1 MKIVYLIRHSAPFV
15 MIDNYDDYQNVSWD
29 DYNRNMI
36 LSSLGEDNAKKLCD
50 IEELNHIDVIYS
62 SDSYR
67 AIGTSKYL
75 AEKNNL
81 KIKLD
86 NRINERKLGCE
97 KISDLPLDFFRNSF
111 DNKDLKFASGESLN
125 EVDSRFNS
133 FLNNVLDG
141 TDNNIVLVIHG
152 MILMSYL
159 KSICDFN
166 FDGNNF
172 KISFNHIEV
181 MNGRFKNP
189 DVFKICFE
197 DKKVVSIENIN

>member
-133 FLNNVLDG
+133 FLSDILDS

-166 FDGNNF
+166 FDENNF
-172 KISFNHIEV
+172 KISFNNIEV

>member
-97 KISDLPLDFFRNSF
+97 KIFDLPLDFSRNSF

-172 KISFNHIEV
+172 KINFNHIEV

>member
-97 KISDLPLDFFRNSF
+97 KISDLPLDFSRNSF

-133 FLNNVLDG
+133 FLSDILDS

-159 KSICDFN
+159 KSVCDFN

-172 KISFNHIEV
+172 KINFNHIEV

>member
-1 MKIVYLIRHSAPFV
+1 MKIVYLIRHSSPFV

-172 KISFNHIEV
+172 KINFNHIEV

>member
-1 MKIVYLIRHSAPFV
+1 
-15 MIDNYDDYQNVSWD
+15 MIIIAGKRPITKRV
-29 DYNRNMI
+29 
-36 LSSLGEDNAKKLCD
+36 
-50 IEELNHIDVIYS
+50 
-62 SDSYR
+62 
-67 AIGTSKYL
+67 T
-75 AEKNNL
+75 
-81 KIKLD
+81 
-86 NRINERKLGCE
+86 
-97 KISDLPLDFFRNSF
+97 
-111 DNKDLKFASGESLN
+111 
-125 EVDSRFNS
+125 S
-133 FLNNVLDG
+133 FLSDILDG

>member
-1 MKIVYLIRHSAPFV
+1 M
-15 MIDNYDDYQNVSWD
+15 
-29 DYNRNMI
+29 
-36 LSSLGEDNAKKLCD
+36 
-50 IEELNHIDVIYS
+50 
-62 SDSYR
+62 
-67 AIGTSKYL
+67 
-75 AEKNNL
+75 
-81 KIKLD
+81 
-86 NRINERKLGCE
+86 
-97 KISDLPLDFFRNSF
+97 
-111 DNKDLKFASGESLN
+111 KFASGESLN

-133 FLNNVLDG
+133 FLSDILDS

-166 FDGNNF
+166 FDENNF
-172 KISFNHIEV
+172 KIDFNNIEV

>member
-1 MKIVYLIRHSAPFV
+1 M
-15 MIDNYDDYQNVSWD
+15 
-29 DYNRNMI
+29 
-36 LSSLGEDNAKKLCD
+36 
-50 IEELNHIDVIYS
+50 
-62 SDSYR
+62 
-67 AIGTSKYL
+67 
-75 AEKNNL
+75 
-81 KIKLD
+81 
-86 NRINERKLGCE
+86 
-97 KISDLPLDFFRNSF
+97 PLDFSRNSF

-159 KSICDFN
+159 KSVCDFN

-172 KISFNHIEV
+172 KIDFNNIEV

>member
-133 FLNNVLDG
+133 FLSDILDS

>member
-1 MKIVYLIRHSAPFV
+1 MKTIYLIRHSAPFV

-36 LSSLGEDNAKKLCD
+36 LSSLGEENAKKLCD
-50 IEELNHIDVIYS
+50 IAELNHIDVIYS

-97 KISDLPLDFFRNSF
+97 KISDLPIDFSRNSF
-111 DNKDLKFASGESLN
+111 DNKDLKFANGESLN
-125 EVDSRFNS
+125 EVDNRFNS
-133 FLNNVLDG
+133 FLSDVLDSA
-141 TDNNIVLVIHG
+141 DNNIVLVIHG

-159 KSICDFN
+159 KSVCDFN
-166 FDGNNF
+166 FDENNF
-172 KISFNHIEV
+172 NISFNNIEV
-181 MNGRFKNP
+181 MNSRFKNP

>member
-1 MKIVYLIRHSAPFV
+1 M
-15 MIDNYDDYQNVSWD
+15 
-29 DYNRNMI
+29 
-36 LSSLGEDNAKKLCD
+36 
-50 IEELNHIDVIYS
+50 
-62 SDSYR
+62 
-67 AIGTSKYL
+67 
-75 AEKNNL
+75 
-81 KIKLD
+81 
-86 NRINERKLGCE
+86 
-97 KISDLPLDFFRNSF
+97 
-111 DNKDLKFASGESLN
+111 KFASGESLN

-166 FDGNNF
+166 FDGINF

>member
-1 MKIVYLIRHSAPFV
+1 MKTIYLIRHSAPFV

-36 LSSLGEDNAKKLCD
+36 LSSLGEENAKKLCD
-50 IEELNHIDVIYS
+50 IAELNNIGAIYS

-97 KISDLPLDFFRNSF
+97 KISDLPIDFSRNSF
-111 DNKDLKFASGESLN
+111 DNKDLKFANGESLN

-133 FLNNVLDG
+133 FLSDILDS

-159 KSICDFN
+159 KSVCDFN

-172 KISFNHIEV
+172 KISFNNIEV

>member
-1 MKIVYLIRHSAPFV
+1 
-15 MIDNYDDYQNVSWD
+15 
-29 DYNRNMI
+29 MI

-97 KISDLPLDFFRNSF
+97 KISDLPLDFSRNSF

-172 KISFNHIEV
+172 KINFNHIEV